1 MERFD
6 IDYSKKNL
14 PLSTERMRQKSLE
27 LFNKLSSSK
36 IETYGFPSSKCKS
49 TIDELESAF
58 ESDLL
63 MMIKNIEFRKITDV
77 FQSKL
82 HTDIKIVKQSKNI
95 FISADKSTNICAM
108 EKDDYNQYLRENI
121 TKTFK
126 KQTEEKL
133 SQSIMKQT
141 KLWKNHQL
149 MIESRK

>member
-1 MERFD
+1 
-6 IDYSKKNL
+6 
-14 PLSTERMRQKSLE
+14 
-27 LFNKLSSSK
+27 
-36 IETYGFPSSKCKS
+36 
-49 TIDELESAF
+49 
-58 ESDLL
+58 
-63 MMIKNIEFRKITDV
+63 MIKNIEFRKITDV

-82 HTDIKIVKQSKNI
+82 HTDIKIVRQSKNI

-126 KQTEEKL
+126 NQTEEKL

-141 KLWKNHQL
+141 KLLKNHQL